1 MTSVLFYLS
10 LAVTIGI
17 AVCMGYL
24 FTALPKR
31 GLWIDALLLLVCFL
45 TPFIFLS
52 LCLSGISWMS
62 DQKGALVMQLN

>member
-24 FTALPKR
+24 FTTLPKR
-31 GLWIDALLLLVCFL
+31 GPWIDALLLLVCFL
-45 TPFIFLS
+45 VPFIFLS
-52 LCLSGISWMS
+52 LCLLGISCMS
-62 DQKGALVMQLN
+62 DPEGALVMPLN